1 MVLKIDFD
9 SKIIYIRN
17 GYRIPVKELMEILS
31 KNLKDFDISE
41 YSIEGEYDGSS
52 GIQIQEYPTYPTYPY
67 TSNPIIYSTYG
78 ITYGSASCNCR

>member
-17 GYRIPVKELMEILS
+17 GYRISIKELMEILS
-31 KNLKDFDISE
+31 KNLKNFDISE

-52 GIQIQEYPTYPTYPY
+52 VIQIQEYPTYPYTY
-67 TSNPIIYSTYG
+67 NP
-78 ITYGSASCNCR
+78 ITYGPYEITCSSASCNCR